1 MLLKNSTPLF
11 IVRFFSPGTKD
22 EKHMHMHVLP
32 HVICIK
38 QMNKERN
45 KNTESSSWV
54 AVYVCSYPLA
64 ISQVDLPKSG
74 VKVWRGLALMVLIQ
88 EYRRTADLYAQLLC
102 ALTDADT
109 ETRRKTCHVH
119 EMIIRKKDLQDFL
132 IFDMHTGMHGFVS
145 CSHHR
150 MQPTRNKQ
158 VLGLGPFYFCNCSIK
173 ICWRELMCSHSSS

>member
-109 ETRRKTCHVH
+109 ETRRKT
-119 EMIIRKKDLQDFL
+119 
-132 IFDMHTGMHGFVS
+132 S
-145 CSHHR
+145 CSWNDHKKERPPRFPYIWYAHR
-150 MQPTRNKQ
+150 NAWICFLQP
-158 VLGLGPFYFCNCSIK
+158 S
-173 ICWRELMCSHSSS
+173 

>member
-38 QMNKERN
+38 QMNKERK

-88 EYRRTADLYAQLLC
+88 EYRRTANLYAQLLC

-145 CSHHR
+145 CSQHR
-150 MQPTRNKQ
+150 MQPTRKKQ
-158 VLGLGPFYFCNCSIK
+158 VLGLGPFYFRNCSIK
-173 ICWRELMCSHSSS
+173 ICWGEVMCSHSSS